1 MDRLVM
7 RVAERGDVPTI
18 VGLLYDDEI
27 ARSRGAVDGIT
38 EGHWAAYDAIEADPN
53 NELIVA
59 EVDGTTVGTM
69 QLSYL
74 PGLSRN
80 GAWRLQVEA
89 VRVAAAHRGEGLG
102 RAMMEWAIERGRARG
117 CALVQLT
124 SDKRREEAHRFYGRL
139 GFTASHE
146 GFKLRL

>member
-1 MDRLVM
+1 MRLAA
-7 RVAERGDVPTI
+7 RDDVPSI
-18 VGLLYDDEI
+18 VGLLNDDDI

-38 EGHWAAYDAIEADPN
+38 EGHWAAFDAIEADAN

-59 EVDGTTVGTM
+59 ELAGTTVGTM

-89 VRVAAAHRGEGLG
+89 VRIAAAYRGRGLG
-102 RAMMEWAIERGRARG
+102 RAMLEWAIERGRGRG

-124 SDKRREEAHRFYGRL
+124 SDKHRMEAHRFYTAL
-139 GFTASHE
+139 GFSASHE
-146 GFKLRL
+146 GFKLKLV